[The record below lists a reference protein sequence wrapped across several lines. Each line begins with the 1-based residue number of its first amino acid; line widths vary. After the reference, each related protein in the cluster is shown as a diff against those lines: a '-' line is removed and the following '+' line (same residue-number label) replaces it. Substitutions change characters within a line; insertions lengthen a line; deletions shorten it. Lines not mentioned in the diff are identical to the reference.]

1 LYGSVVRRRDVALD
15 VLAAVVSFAVS
26 ALVLHA
32 ADLDQVDVRNTD
44 VAGYLLLALYS
55 GSVVLRRWSPV
66 AAVAIGLAAGF
77 AYAGL
82 SYAPALTPVVL
93 LSIYTAG
100 AELPSRASRAVLVG
114 SLVVGAIGA
123 TLSPGPTDPGVPALI
138 ASAWMLG
145 KFVGSR
151 RAYTAQLEAKN
162 AELEQARLELAERAV
177 AEERL
182 RIARELHD
190 VVAHTMSVVALHA
203 GTGRMVADDDPDAAR
218 QALATIETTTRS
230 ALLEMRRMMGVLR
243 ESATGEQGI
252 EAPAPGLE
260 DLDALISDVAQ
271 SGVIVDLRVEGERPA
286 VPAGVDLSAY
296 RIVQEALTNVIRH
309 AAGARAAVTIRY
321 DRAAVTLDIEDE
333 GCSAPRGPASSTG
346 HGLVGMRERVALYD
360 GQFEAGFRPG
370 GGFRVSARLPIPER
384 A

>member
-1 LYGSVVRRRDVALD
+1 VRRRDLALD
-15 VLAAVVSFAVS
+15 VLAAVLAFAVS
-26 ALVLHA
+26 GLILRS
-32 ADLDQVDVRNTD
+32 ADRDQVDIRDTD
-44 VAGYLLLALYS
+44 FAAYLLLALYS
-55 GSVVLRRWSPV
+55 GAVVVRRWSPV
-66 AAVAIGLAAGF
+66 TAVAIGLAAGF
-77 AYAGL
+77 AYAAL
-82 SYAPALTPVVL
+82 SYAPALTPVIL
-93 LSIYTAG
+93 LSIYTAA
-100 AELPSRASRAVLVG
+100 AELPTRTSRVVLVG
-114 SLVVGAIGA
+114 SLLTGAIGA

-138 ASAWMLG
+138 ASAWLLG

-203 GTGRMVADDDPDAAR
+203 GTGRMVAEEDPAAAR
-218 QALATIETTTRS
+218 QALATIETTTRA

-243 ESATGEQGI
+243 ESAAGQHGI

-260 DLDALISDVAQ
+260 DLGALISDVGQ
-271 SGVIVDLRVEGERPA
+271 SGVIVELRIEGERPN

-309 AAGARAAVTIRY
+309 AAGARTTVTVGYTR
-321 DRAAVTLDIEDE
+321 DAVTLEIEDE
-333 GCSAPRGPASSTG
+333 GCGQRPVGGTSTG

-360 GQFEAGFRPG
+360 GEFDAGFRST

-384 A
+384 T

>member
-1 LYGSVVRRRDVALD
+1 LYGSVVRRRDLALD
-15 VLAAVVSFAVS
+15 VLAAVVAFAVS

-32 ADLDQVDVRNTD
+32 ADVDRIDVRNTD
-44 VAGYLLLALYS
+44 VAAYLLLALYS
-55 GSVVLRRWSPV
+55 GAVVLRRWSPV
-66 AAVAIGLAAGF
+66 AAVAVGLTAGL

-82 SYAPALTPVVL
+82 SYAPALTPVIL
-93 LSIYTAG
+93 LSIYTAA
-100 AELPSRASRAVLVG
+100 AELPSRTSRAVLVG
-114 SLVVGAIGA
+114 SLVVSAIG
-123 TLSPGPTDPGVPALI
+123 TTVSPGPTDPGVLALTM
-138 ASAWMLG
+138 AAWLLG

-162 AELEQARLELAERAV
+162 VELEQARLELAERAV

-203 GTGRMVADDDPDAAR
+203 GTGRMVADDDPQAAR
-218 QALATIETTTRS
+218 EALATIETTTRS
-230 ALLEMRRMMGVLR
+230 ALLEMRRMLGVLR
-243 ESATGEQGI
+243 GSATGEQAI

-260 DLDALISDVAQ
+260 DLDALIADVAQ
-271 SGVIVDLRVEGERPA
+271 SGVIVDLRVEGDRPS

-309 AAGARAAVTIRY
+309 AAGARAAVTVRY
-321 DRAAVTLDIEDE
+321 DRIGVTVDIEDD
-333 GCSAPRGPASSTG
+333 GCGTRQEPAASIG

-360 GQFEAGFRPG
+360 GEFDAGFRPG
-370 GGFRVSARLPIPER
+370 GGFRVSARLPIPEP